1 MKLNVRFGLRSYLI
15 WLVGWVASG
24 IVMTCAGAA
33 PSSPPAT
40 KEIRN
45 ALTRSLNFLGKTG
58 DQWVREKDCMSC
70 HHLPT
75 LVWSHV
81 EAERR
86 GIPVDSKK
94 LDTWLQWSAERVA
107 GKNPGI
113 ETLSQFVLAL
123 PQGRA
128 GLPGSL
134 RTSELAGLILAAQE
148 PDGSWKPGSQF
159 ASMQK
164 RQKPEAQEASTRL
177 NVLALASVAVAVD
190 TNAPARARALSWL
203 AAHHE
208 VPLSTET
215 LVFRLLLAQRLKET
229 KAAEAGRDQ
238 LLELQHADGG
248 WSWRLG
254 EAQSDALA
262 TGQVLYALRG
272 VTAKRVVKS
281 VARGR
286 QWLLANQRET
296 GEWFT
301 KSTLITA
308 LPGEGHIQRTDG
320 IYTFWGT
327 AWATL
332 GLLEA
337 LPLSPKPVNR
347 RSP

>member
-1 MKLNVRFGLRSYLI
+1 
-15 WLVGWVASG
+15 
-24 IVMTCAGAA
+24 
-33 PSSPPAT
+33 
-40 KEIRN
+40 
-45 ALTRSLNFLGKTG
+45 
-58 DQWVREKDCMSC
+58 MSC

-75 LVWSHV
+75 LIWSHV
-81 EAERR
+81 AAERR
-86 GIPVDSKK
+86 GFPVDLKK

-113 ETLSQFVLAL
+113 ETLSQFMLAL
-123 PQGRA
+123 PQGRE
-128 GLPGSL
+128 GLPASL
-134 RTSELAGLILAAQE
+134 RSTELARLIVAAQE

-177 NVLALASVAVAVD
+177 NVLALASLAGVSD
-190 TNAPARARALSWL
+190 TNALARARALNWL
-203 AAHHE
+203 KQRNEA
-208 VPLSTET
+208 PLSTET

-229 KAAEAGRDQ
+229 RIAEAGRDQ
-238 LLELQHADGG
+238 LFDLQHADGG
-248 WSWRLG
+248 WSWRMG

-272 VTAKRVVKS
+272 VTAKRGVKC

-286 QWLLANQRET
+286 QWLLANQHEN

-301 KSTLITA
+301 KSTLITV
-308 LPGEGHIQRTDG
+308 LPGEGHILRTDG

-337 LPLSPKPVNR
+337 LPPSPKPVIR
-347 RSP
+347 RSL